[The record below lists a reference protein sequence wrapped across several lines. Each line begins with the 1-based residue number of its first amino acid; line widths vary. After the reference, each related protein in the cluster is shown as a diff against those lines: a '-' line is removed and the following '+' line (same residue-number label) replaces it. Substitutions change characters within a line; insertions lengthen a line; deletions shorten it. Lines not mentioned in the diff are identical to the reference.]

1 MVYFDLNDLSVTS
14 SSYNEKHINVKN
26 NNFLF
31 SSIKDRIKFFEE
43 LIEKL

>member
-14 SSYNEKHINVKN
+14 SSYNVKN